1 MEVTT
6 MVKKLIVNADDF
18 GISEGAV
25 LGIIAAY
32 QQGILTSTTCMM
44 NMPYTDMAISLAKQ
58 HPQLGLGIHLVLTL
72 GKPLTSNCKSFID
85 ENGNF
90 LRPEVY
96 ENEEVVVD
104 SEELYQEWKA
114 QIEKFI
120 KLMGKKPTHIDS
132 HHHVHLLPQLQ
143 QTVIKLAN
151 EYDLPIRQRLPI
163 TSNYQFV
170 HCNDQFYNQKAT
182 YDYFISVLN
191 SDDEYLEIMCH
202 PAFLDWRL
210 YNISSYNI
218 LRMKELDLLCDQRI
232 KHFIDEHQIELI
244 NFSKIK
250 KISS

>member
-1 MEVTT
+1 

-96 ENEEVVVD
+96 
-104 SEELYQEWKA
+104 
-114 QIEKFI
+114 
-120 KLMGKKPTHIDS
+120 
-132 HHHVHLLPQLQ
+132 
-143 QTVIKLAN
+143 
-151 EYDLPIRQRLPI
+151 
-163 TSNYQFV
+163 
-170 HCNDQFYNQKAT
+170 
-182 YDYFISVLN
+182 
-191 SDDEYLEIMCH
+191 
-202 PAFLDWRL
+202 
-210 YNISSYNI
+210 
-218 LRMKELDLLCDQRI
+218 
-232 KHFIDEHQIELI
+232 
-244 NFSKIK
+244 
-250 KISS
+250 